1 MTRQQLLTTLKQQQQ
16 ILPLLLLTA
25 YCIDAIITA
34 VRGTVVVAGE
44 TYEFALTT
52 KHYIAFGAVTINF
65 LTYFLLR
72 QFYKYVLGL
81 TVAVGLFNLM
91 TFSALTTTSSFGINS
106 LKIGFQPSAFWAGL
120 FAYIINF
127 KRVNEFIFNNLATMQ
142 TPEARE
148 TVDKQRFAEGVEKF
162 KQKYDGYSAESLTEI
177 ITANKYIP
185 EALEAA
191 RQLLNERQLNEN
203 AN

>member
-1 MTRQQLLTTLKQQQQ
+1 MGGLR
-16 ILPLLLLTA
+16 
-25 YCIDAIITA
+25 
-34 VRGTVVVAGE
+34 

-52 KHYIAFGAVTINF
+52 KHYIAFGAITINF

-72 QFYKYVLGL
+72 QFYKYVIGL
-81 TVAVGLFNLM
+81 TVVLGLFSLM

-120 FAYIINF
+120 FTYIINF
-127 KRVNEFIFNNLATMQ
+127 KRVNEFIFNNLATKR
-142 TPEARE
+142 TPEARQ
-148 TVDKQRFAEGVEKF
+148 TDDKQRFAEGVEKF
-162 KQKYDGYSAESLTEI
+162 KQKYDGYSVESLTEI

-191 RQLLNERQLNEN
+191 RQLLNERKLNEK

>member
-1 MTRQQLLTTLKQQQQ
+1 MTRQQLLTTLKQQKQL
-16 ILPLLLLTA
+16 LPLLLLTA
-25 YCIDAIITA
+25 YCIDSIQTA
-34 VRGTVVVAGE
+34 VRGTIVMEGE

-72 QFYKYVLGL
+72 QFYKYVIGL
-81 TVAVGLFNLM
+81 TVVLGLFSLM
-91 TFSALTTTSSFGINS
+91 TFSALTSTSSFGINS

-120 FAYIINF
+120 LGYIINF
-127 KRVNEFIFNNLATMQ
+127 KRVNEFIVDNLATKQ
-142 TPEARE
+142 TPEARD
-148 TVDKQRFAEGVEKF
+148 TIDKARFAEGVEKF
-162 KQKYDGYSAESLTEI
+162 KQKYDGYSAETLTEI
-177 ITANKYIP
+177 ITANKYVP